1 MVSDIRLSVEFFHS
15 LNTRKLLRLL
25 GAEGVIA
32 LLKIW
37 IYAANHHPTGNLEG
51 ILDDDLATVAD
62 WPGEP
67 GALVAALEASGYVLR
82 NSEGF
87 SLRDWDLLQ
96 PWASTQAE
104 RSEAAKILAQKRWMR
119 SASAPQSVGN
129 APFPS
134 LPSPSPIPSIS
145 SPSPIPNQIPRDLP
159 TSKAGSNGKAKFQTE
174 AKAGIGNIEG
184 ALARIIEKIQIKE
197 EES

>member
-1 MVSDIRLSVEFFHS
+1 VVSDIRLSVEFFHS
-15 LNTRKLLRLL
+15 LSTRKLLRLL

-67 GALVAALEASGYVLR
+67 SALVAALEASGYVLR

-104 RSEAAKILAQKRWMR
+104 RSNAAKVLAQKRWMR
-119 SASAPQSVGN
+119 GACVADAKGN
-129 APFPS
+129 APS
-134 LPSPSPIPSIS
+134 LSF
-145 SPSPIPNQIPRDLP
+145 PSPIPNPSPIPKPSPLPKTLP
-159 TSKAGSNGKAKFQTE
+159 TSIGGSNGRAKIQTE
-174 AKAGIGNIEG
+174 ASAGIGNIEG